1 MKHILRFIKNQP
13 PARLIV
19 AGFFL
24 IILTGAC
31 FLMLPVSLR
40 PRVHTS
46 FLDPLFTAT
55 SATCVT
61 GLVTVDPGDTYTVFG
76 RVILALLIQTGGLGF
91 TSMGA
96 SLMLATRRRVGFK
109 SRLLLKE
116 ALNVDN
122 FKGIVRLLK
131 DILLTTLIFE
141 AAGALLS
148 FPVFIRDYPPL
159 KALGISIFHSI
170 SSFNNAGFDILGGGQ
185 SLIPYQNDVL
195 LNLVTGG
202 LIIFGGLGFLVILDV
217 LRNRSFRKL
226 TFHSKVVIST
236 TLTLLIAGTLV
247 FRFTEHMPWIGAF
260 FNSVTA
266 RTAGFA
272 TYPLNDFS
280 HAGLFV
286 MILLMFIGASPGSTG
301 GGIKTSTFFI
311 LIQTM
316 RSALNKR
323 HMGAFHRSISPENT
337 SRAFLITQLSLSV
350 VLIGTFLLCL
360 LEPSFE
366 MRQLLFE
373 VVSAFGTAGLSTGI
387 TANLHAASKLL
398 LIFLMFIGRLG
409 AFTIITM
416 WIERPE
422 QNARYTEESITIG

>member
-1 MKHILRFIKNQP
+1 M
-13 PARLIV
+13 
-19 AGFFL
+19 
-24 IILTGAC
+24 
-31 FLMLPVSLR
+31 
-40 PRVHTS
+40 
-46 FLDPLFTAT
+46 
-55 SATCVT
+55 
-61 GLVTVDPGDTYTVFG
+61 
-76 RVILALLIQTGGLGF
+76 
-91 TSMGA
+91 
-96 SLMLATRRRVGFK
+96 
-109 SRLLLKE
+109 
-116 ALNVDN
+116 
-122 FKGIVRLLK
+122 
-131 DILLTTLIFE
+131 
-141 AAGALLS
+141 
-148 FPVFIRDYPPL
+148 
-159 KALGISIFHSI
+159 
-170 SSFNNAGFDILGGGQ
+170 
-185 SLIPYQNDVL
+185 
-195 LNLVTGG
+195 
-202 LIIFGGLGFLVILDV
+202 
-217 LRNRSFRKL
+217 
-226 TFHSKVVIST
+226 VIST
-236 TLTLLIAGTLV
+236 TLTLLTAGTLV

-280 HAGLFV
+280 NAGLFV

-311 LIQTM
+311 LMQTM

-337 SRAFLITQLSLSV
+337 SRAFLITQLSLCA

-387 TANLHAASKLL
+387 TADLHAASKLI

-422 QNARYTEESITIG
+422 QNVRYTEESITIG

>member
-1 MKHILRFIKNQP
+1 MKYILRFIKNQP
-13 PARLIV
+13 PARLIA

-31 FLMLPVSLR
+31 LLMLPVSLR
-40 PRVHTS
+40 PGVHIH
-46 FLDPLFTAT
+46 FLDALFTAT

-96 SLMLATRRRVGFK
+96 GLMLAARRRMGFK
-109 SRLLLKE
+109 SRLMIKE

-122 FKGIVRLLK
+122 FKGIVKMLRA
-131 DILLTTLIFE
+131 ILLMTLIFE
-141 AAGALLS
+141 TVGVVLS
-148 FPVFIRDYPPL
+148 FPVFVQDYPPL
-159 KALGISIFHSI
+159 KALGISVFHSI
-170 SSFNNAGFDILGGGQ
+170 SSFNNAGFDILGGGT
-185 SLIPYQNDVL
+185 SLAPYRTNVM
-195 LNLVTGG
+195 LNLVTSF
-202 LIIFGGLGFLVILDV
+202 LIIFGGLGFLMILDV
-217 LRNRSFRKL
+217 LKQRSFKKL
-226 TFHSKVVIST
+226 TLHSKVVLST
-236 TLTLLIAGTLV
+236 TLALLALGTV
-247 FRFTEHMPWIGAF
+247 AFRFTEHLPWIGAF
-260 FNSVTA
+260 FNSVSA

-272 TYPLNDFS
+272 TYSLGDFS
-280 HAGLFV
+280 NAGLVV

-311 LIQTM
+311 LMQTM

-323 HMGAFHRSISPENT
+323 HMGAFHRSISQENT

-360 LEPSFE
+360 LEPSLE

-387 TANLHAASKLL
+387 TADLHAASKLL